1 MEETMH
7 RTPRSPWIYALLSV
21 AVLAA
26 GCSKKEQAG
35 GEPAAAP
42 ASSTASEGAPAAA
55 APGPGGLVSED
66 AQLDGRTVKVDHSKF
81 DIGQPQN
88 LFDNDPKTLAR
99 TEKANPAIIEITFD
113 PPKVIKSVSVTTGSM
128 DIGLTARV
136 TPDSGAEK
144 VVNKE
149 YRDLPAD
156 PTVDLE
162 IDKAGVKAKK
172 IAFEIKNLNGGD
184 GHIHI
189 RDIKFK

>member
-1 MEETMH
+1 MH
-7 RTPRSPWIYALLSV
+7 KTPRSPWIYALLSV

-42 ASSTASEGAPAAA
+42 ASSPAAGEAPA
-55 APGPGGLVSED
+55 APGPGGLVSEN
-66 AQLDGRTVKVDHSKF
+66 AQLDGQTVKVDHSKF
-81 DIGQPQN
+81 DAGQPQD
-88 LFDNDPKTLAR
+88 LFDNNPKTLAR

-113 PPKVIKSVSVTTGSM
+113 PPKVIKSVSITTGSM

-144 VVNKE
+144 VVNKD

-162 IDKAGVKAKK
+162 IDKAGVKTKK